1 MECIA
6 MCGLSTPKLRVVSV
20 ELGYSRLAD
29 DTLIV
34 HRVAVVD
41 VRVLQVGSPFGAEFD
56 VGFTTGIS
64 VYPSEEVL
72 EKFRDK
78 RILAP
83 GEKPPQS
90 WQQLEIVDKKPA
102 FEEVEFID
110 DRLGKYIIRVEIEP
124 VMASINTEVRN
135 IRGEPI
141 YVVRWAP
148 KITWRSVE

>member
-1 MECIA
+1 